1 MIRIWTSRDWGRA
14 TMIECRGSGDER
26 RGQGCHLQVWGRVM
40 GVEASRFRREV
51 EVKVGAGLILFVE
64 R

>member
-1 MIRIWTSRDWGRA
+1 
-14 TMIECRGSGDER
+14 MIECRGSGDER